1 MQARIFPSFLSS
13 LRTKYEKL
21 GAFSFPIGILDNMTD
36 EENEPAFTASVN
48 GDKDLFEKLMDELD
62 SILASI
68 KK

>member
-1 MQARIFPSFLSS
+1 M
-13 LRTKYEKL
+13 
-21 GAFSFPIGILDNMTD
+21 DNMTD